1 MKVNSTLL
9 TYLIATIALV
19 GCATNK
25 TSSLDFPK
33 KTDQP
38 SQVVATK
45 ASDLIKAN
53 SAEGYRQIANKYNEN
68 GNADMAI
75 IAYQKSLILD
85 QSYTKSLAGLAAIY
99 ANQGLYFLAI
109 PLLEKAV
116 LIEPNAVNYNNVGY
130 VYYLVKQYQEAGRV
144 LNQAILLDSN
154 YAQARN
160 NLALVN
166 ESLSGSKTLFLDTE
180 NSAAKKVWIASKQP
194 IDKTPPTQIS
204 SVEVNKDTSDSL
216 SNQTQL
222 TQTASNIYQLNSKN
236 SPAVIVRNS
245 ISNLGQSST
254 ADNAELPRNEKIN
267 TLQVVASGGVNFKH
281 SVTISKL
288 FDVADITL
296 KEFKLSDSG
305 KYLEVINGN
314 GARGVAGAVASV
326 LKGNGIENTKIAD
339 AKKFNYFRTRIE
351 YRTGYRDD
359 AVNLNHTLLN
369 KPFLIRNDSLS
380 TSTAIRL
387 VLGRDLLANNI

>member
-1 MKVNSTLL
+1 MKANSTLL
-9 TYLIATIALV
+9 TYLIATSALV

-33 KTDQP
+33 KTDQA

-194 IDKTPPTQIS
+194 IDKTPQTQTS

-281 SVTISKL
+281 SVMISKL